1 MSTPLKSKRVLET
14 AGLFLDSIKG
24 KDNQEAVHRELYRF
38 VDWCGPERTFEAIHP
53 SDIGE
58 YVEQVLGT
66 GTSPQAPVRLQALKD
81 FLIYARKQGIVTINL
96 AQHVRVRKSKTRS
109 ESSNQRNSQD
119 VIELT
124 RDGHAQLVEQ
134 LDKLKSERAPLAIQ
148 IQKAAAD
155 KDVRENAPLE
165 AAREQL
171 GYVESRIRTL
181 EDTLKKAVIIKTTR
195 KGKSKVVKL
204 GVRVSVKDLE
214 SGKRN
219 SYRLVNS
226 TEANPS
232 EGKISNASP
241 LGKALFNRRAGTEI
255 KVDTPK
261 GISRFEI
268 LKIFSK

>member
-1 MSTPLKSKRVLET
+1 MSASVQSKRILEA
-14 AGLFLDSIKG
+14 AGLYLDSIKE
-24 KDNQEAVHRELYRF
+24 KDNQEASHRELFRF
-38 VDWCGPERTFEAIHP
+38 VQWCGPERIFEAISP
-53 SDIGE
+53 SEIGE

-66 GTSPQAPVRLQALKD
+66 GTSPQASVRLQALKE
-81 FLIYARKQGIVTINL
+81 FLVYARKQGMLEINL
-96 AQHVRVRKSKTRS
+96 AQHVRVRKSKTKTNS
-109 ESSNQRNSQD
+109 ANQLNLQE

-124 RDGHAQLVEQ
+124 PEGHAQVVEQ
-134 LDKLKSERAPLAIQ
+134 LEKLKSERAPLAVQ

-181 EDTLKKAVIIKTTR
+181 EDTLKKAVIIKTSR
-195 KGKSKVVKL
+195 RGKSKVVKL
-204 GVRVSVKDLE
+204 GVRVSVKDLA

-255 KVDTPK
+255 KVDTPR